1 LAVST
6 IEEEGK
12 MDHDL
17 ETGGVPT
24 VEAAI
29 SRRDGRDWL
38 HGRCPHCRTE
48 EGYDIGTAV
57 SGNRYS
63 RISGCGRLFALRWS
77 GYVTSMHSMQTAGGL
92 TKAERDVCRALRVDA
107 KAYFAHRQQPAPE
120 LEATTEEIAHAAEV
134 RRIARNSMRVG
145 IGLAVVCCPIFPE
158 DQ

>member
-1 LAVST
+1 
-6 IEEEGK
+6 

-17 ETGGVPT
+17 ETGVPT

-29 SRRDGRDWL
+29 SRRDGHDWL
-38 HGRCPHCRTE
+38 HGRCPHCRAE
-48 EGYDIGTAV
+48 ESYEIGTAV

-63 RISGCGRLFALRWS
+63 RISRCGRLFALRWS
-77 GYVTSMHSMQTAGGL
+77 GYVTSMHTAGGL
-92 TKAERDVCRALRVDA
+92 NKAERDVCRALRVDE
-107 KAYFAHRQQPAPE
+107 KAYAAHRQPAPE